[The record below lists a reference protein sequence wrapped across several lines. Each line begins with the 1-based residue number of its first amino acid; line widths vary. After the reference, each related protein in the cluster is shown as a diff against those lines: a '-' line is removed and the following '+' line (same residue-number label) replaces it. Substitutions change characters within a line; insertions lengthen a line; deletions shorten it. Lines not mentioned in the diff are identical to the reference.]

1 MFELIRRLAAR
12 YQIDV
17 LSFAAA
23 DELGSDAA
31 RTLEQAGAGHV
42 RLVPRQPDRRS
53 DWLGLRPA
61 AVAEYRDPTMAHALA
76 ATLASRA
83 YDLLQVEYGPM
94 AEYAP
99 RRGAG
104 PRGVWTVHELGCARL
119 RNELARRRGPVR
131 ALLAYRYL
139 QMLRYE
145 LSLTARFDLIV
156 VIAEAEARELRER
169 GAAAP
174 VVVSPM
180 GVDTRAFPPAP
191 PEVEEPG
198 LILLVGFFGIHRNQ
212 CYDVNCDRVGRNAT
226 MPTS

>member
-1 MFELIRRLAAR
+1 
-12 YQIDV
+12 
-17 LSFAAA
+17 
-23 DELGSDAA
+23 
-31 RTLEQAGAGHV
+31 
-42 RLVPRQPDRRS
+42 
-53 DWLGLRPA
+53 
-61 AVAEYRDPTMAHALA
+61 DPTMAHALA

-104 PRGVWTVHELGCARL
+104 PRGVWTVHELGYARL
-119 RNELARRRGPVR
+119 RDELAHRRGPVR

-156 VIAEAEARELRER
+156 AIAEAEARELRER

-198 LILLVGFFGIHRNQ
+198 LILLVGFFGHAPNVDAARWFVG
-212 CYDVNCDRVGRNAT
+212 DVLPRVRVALPPAGQPPGRVTTGTHSLRGTPSCTTGSSLRGRHERPAGAAHVSR
-226 MPTS
+226 PRSALRVCRR